1 MSDSE
6 RFSGSATGQLDWAGK
21 VRETPSDV
29 RCDGDRREE
38 LSQLSLIRDTY
49 SRFQVLVHEIAK
61 FGVVGA
67 FGFVVQL
74 GVQNALYP
82 GHGIGPLTA
91 VVIAYAVATV
101 VTFIGNRHWAFKHRK
116 GGGLGQESALFV
128 GLNVVGIFIQ
138 VGVVALVVHGMHMSD
153 RLSYNLA
160 TIFGIGIG
168 TLFRLFTYRRF
179 VFRTLPAAAA
189 AEELQPEPSGR

>member
-1 MSDSE
+1 M
-6 RFSGSATGQLDWAGK
+6 GS
-21 VRETPSDV
+21 
-29 RCDGDRREE
+29 RREE

-49 SRFQVLVHEIAK
+49 TRFQVLVHEVAK

-67 FGFVVQL
+67 IGFVVQL

-101 VTFIGNRHWAFKHRK
+101 VTFVGNRHWAFRHRK
-116 GGGLGQESALFV
+116 GGGLGQESVLFV
-128 GLNVVGIFIQ
+128 LLNVVGIFIQ
-138 VGVVALVVHGMHMSD
+138 VGVVALVVHGMGMTD
-153 RLSYNLA
+153 RLSYNVA
-160 TIFGIGIG
+160 TIIGIGIG
-168 TLFRLFTYRRF
+168 TMFRLFTYRRF
-179 VFRTLPAAAA
+179 VFRAQPAASV